1 MRVETE
7 VVINRTTDEVL
18 GFIVDVAGSTMW
30 SENTVEAIQTSNG
43 PVTIGSTCKIVTRA
57 MDRII
62 THEFEV
68 TDYCPGKQYTVHSIS
83 GPFHVTMSYIT
94 QEVPEGTRLRAVSE
108 VELVGPMALLGTV
121 MSERIQKQ
129 FDSDHS
135 NLKRLLE
142 SPSNV

>member
-7 VVINRTTDEVL
+7 VVINRPVDQVF
-18 GFIVDVAGSTMW
+18 GFIVDVASSTSW
-30 SENTVEAIQTSNG
+30 SENIVEATKTSNG
-43 PVTIGSTCKIVTRA
+43 PVTIGSTCKIVTCA
-57 MDRII
+57 MGHTI

-68 TDYCPGKQYTVHSIS
+68 TDYLPGKKYTVQSFS

-94 QEVPEGTRLRAVSE
+94 HEVPEGTRLNAVSE
-108 VELVGPMALLGTV
+108 VELVGPMGLFGTI

-142 SPSNV
+142 STYNA